1 MNLRKT
7 SVALIVAATMLVSTF
22 TVFATTDA
30 SKLNDQLQQ
39 NAKNQNTL
47 NNEMKKLETQTK
59 NINAELLKLDKA
71 IETAENELEAL
82 QKDIVDSEKQIT
94 LTTTEL
100 VEAEE
105 NIDGKKD
112 LLGSRINVMYKNGN
126 IGYLEVLLSSK
137 SFPELLSNLDMVKK
151 VVDHDVELLK
161 FLQQQR
167 DEIENKKIQLEN
179 QKKQLLNLKSN
190 VETKQQSLQV
200 TRGQQT
206 RLKTELQQDH
216 KALASQLDQLEK
228 EANELESEI
237 RRMQSNGAYVGG
249 VLQWPVKGYTR
260 ISSPYGNRIHPIL
273 KTQRFH
279 SGIDIP
285 APSGVKV
292 AAAGPGKVVHSGT
305 LGSYG
310 KVIILDHGGGIMT
323 LYAHNSKLVVS
334 VGDSVIK
341 DDKIAE
347 IGSTGLSTGP
357 HLHFEVRK
365 DGKYVDPIPYVKGK

>member
-1 MNLRKT
+1 MMLRKT
-7 SVALIVAATMLVSTF
+7 SVALIVAVTLGVSTF
-22 TVFATTDA
+22 TVFATDA
-30 SKLNDQLQQ
+30 SKINNQLQN
-39 NAKNQNTL
+39 NANNQKAVT
-47 NNEMKKLETQTK
+47 NEMKKLETQTK

-71 IETAENELEAL
+71 IETAENEIEKLT
-82 QKDIVDSEKQIT
+82 KDIASSEKQIT
-94 LTTTEL
+94 KTTTEL

-179 QKKQLLNLKSN
+179 QKKQLLNLKTSM
-190 VETKQQSLQV
+190 ESKQQNLQV
-200 TRGQQT
+200 TRGHQE

-216 KALASQLDQLEK
+216 KALAKQLDQLEK
-228 EANELESEI
+228 EANALESEL
-237 RRMQSNGAYVGG
+237 RKLQSSGAYIGG
-249 VLQWPVKGYTR
+249 VMQWPVTGYTR

-334 VGDSVIK
+334 VGDSVK
-341 DDKIAE
+341 KGDKIAE